1 MLEAA
6 AHAGDRDLA
15 SLVTFTE
22 RLLHPENF
30 AQEEEEGEH
39 SEEEQISARNMI
51 NADDFHGCDQ

>member
-30 AQEEEEGEH
+30 LQEEEEVGEH
-39 SEEEQISARNMI
+39 SEEEQM
-51 NADDFHGCDQ
+51 

>member
-6 AHAGDRDLA
+6 AHSGDRDLA

-30 AQEEEEGEH
+30 LEGEEAGEVGEH
-39 SEEEQISARNMI
+39 SEEEQN
-51 NADDFHGCDQ
+51 

>member
-30 AQEEEEGEH
+30 LQEEEEEGEQ
-39 SEEEQISARNMI
+39 SEEEQM
-51 NADDFHGCDQ
+51 

>member
-30 AQEEEEGEH
+30 AQEEEEEGEH
-39 SEEEQISARNMI
+39 SEEEQM
-51 NADDFHGCDQ
+51 

>member
-30 AQEEEEGEH
+30 LQEEEEEGEQ
-39 SEEEQISARNMI
+39 SEEEQT
-51 NADDFHGCDQ
+51 

>member
-30 AQEEEEGEH
+30 AQEEEGEH
-39 SEEEQISARNMI
+39 SEEEQM
-51 NADDFHGCDQ
+51 

>member
-6 AHAGDRDLA
+6 AHSGDRDLA

-30 AQEEEEGEH
+30 LQEEEAGEQ
-39 SEEEQISARNMI
+39 SEE
-51 NADDFHGCDQ
+51 DQQK

>member
-30 AQEEEEGEH
+30 LQEEEEEEGEQ
-39 SEEEQISARNMI
+39 SEEEQM
-51 NADDFHGCDQ
+51 

>member
-30 AQEEEEGEH
+30 LQEEEEGEQ
-39 SEEEQISARNMI
+39 SEEEQM
-51 NADDFHGCDQ
+51 